1 MNAGHVGTLGDRIY
15 QALTFLAK
23 NKIQIQYYVTV
34 HVKPLFY
41 K

>member
-1 MNAGHVGTLGDRIY
+1 
-15 QALTFLAK
+15 
-23 NKIQIQYYVTV
+23 VTV